1 MDEKLKEKLEDALK
15 NGKATIADIGEIVKN
30 ITKEVVAKSKA
41 EGVDLKKTAGEL
53 FKEIINMLGELGK
66 GSFEF
71 LKAAGNGFMEG
82 LKESGKDENN
92 LIKHAGKSILDGL
105 KSLGGAGLYVT
116 KETAKNLKETADS
129 MIKKAKE
136 KKSEKN
142 QNKES
147 GAPQD
152 DEADRKI

>member
-15 NGKATIADIGEIVKN
+15 SGKATIADIGEIVKN
-30 ITKEVVAKSKA
+30 ITREVVAKSKA
-41 EGVDLKKTAGEL
+41 EGADLKKTVGEL
-53 FKEIINMLGELGK
+53 FKEIINMLGEVGK

-71 LKAAGNGFMEG
+71 LKAAGAGFMEG
-82 LKESGKDENN
+82 LKESGKEENN
-92 LIKHAGKSILDGL
+92 LIKHAGQSILNGL

-116 KETAKNLKETADS
+116 RETAKNLKETADS
-129 MIKKAKE
+129 MIQKAKE
-136 KKSEKN
+136 KKIEKK

-147 GAPQD
+147 GVPQD